1 MKSISQYITL
11 KLKELKDNYGEDG
24 MPNMPEYWVYKDLEN
39 IIELKTKTMKN
50 ENNHNSLPL
59 GGGFV
64 DADSLEAEADS
75 GDYPDF
81 SYAYITYGE
90 WVDGTPM
97 SDADLISL
105 AERYPHLTYDLAVS
119 KFC

>member
-1 MKSISQYITL
+1 MDATYLAVVGFIKHHHS
-11 KLKELKDNYGEDG
+11 
-24 MPNMPEYWVYKDLEN
+24 
-39 IIELKTKTMKN
+39 
-50 ENNHNSLPL
+50 SLPL
-59 GGGFV
+59 GSGFV

-81 SYAYITYGE
+81 SDAYITYGE